1 MKTPFVGLL
10 SFLLLLVPAG
20 ASPAA
25 EPPFRGGK
33 WIDLSHDFSSETL
46 YWPTAQ
52 NFVLETEF
60 QGKTAKGYF
69 YEANRYRAS
78 EHGGTHID
86 APVHFAEGLFLMD
99 AGGLAELVRAVM
111 TRHLVSYN
119 GRPRLV
125 PAMKPR
131 LPTWLHGM

>member
-1 MKTPFVGLL
+1 MV
-10 SFLLLLVPAG
+10 LLLLVVLSCDG
-20 ASPAA
+20 AAA
-25 EPPFRGGK
+25 EDPFTGGK
-33 WIDLSHDFSSETL
+33 WIDLSHDFSAQTL
-46 YWPTAQ
+46 YWPTAE
-52 NFVLETEF
+52 NFALETEF
-60 QGKTAKGYF
+60 NGQTPKGYF
-69 YEANRYRAS
+69 YAANRYRAS